1 MLRRSFDDTG
11 AQMRHTARFL
21 LAAAF
26 AASVVV
32 PVAAPPGLAPSG
44 RAWAQGQPPHAWLFG
59 TWTGGLFPA
68 PSGLSAQTCQP
79 VAIFTRDVVMRA
91 TLLDP
96 NPVQR
101 VIETVRATPAGTEF
115 RFVAV
120 PPAPASGGLLDLAAP
135 PTTGFGCADPDA
147 LVVQRRGANEIAF
160 PGCADFPNPLVRCP
174 ER

>member
-1 MLRRSFDDTG
+1 MRR
-11 AQMRHTARFL
+11 TARFL
-21 LAAAF
+21 FAAAL

-32 PVAAPPGLAPSG
+32 PVAAPPGAA
-44 RAWAQGQPPHAWLFG
+44 RAQAQPPHAWLFG
-59 TWTGGLFPA
+59 AWTGGLFPA
-68 PSGLSAQTCQP
+68 PSGLGAQTCQP
-79 VAIFTRDVVMRA
+79 VAVFTRDVVMRA

-96 NPVQR
+96 NLVQR
-101 VIETVRATPAGTEF
+101 VIETVRATPTGTEF
-115 RFVAV
+115 RFIAA